1 MGFIRSPY
9 KITSIKPNKH
19 TTAASVR
26 LKHSKRSIAQGSEDQ
41 SFSLQ
46 QTTMDR
52 TLPLTSNP
60 HELKKLTVNVT
71 RNARNASTT
80 INKDVPNSRYGL
92 QTHQI
97 DDTSQTIDPT
107 TDQSLIYRKGSL
119 NLQAQKKAMAL
130 YKAPVIK
137 AQYK

>member
-1 MGFIRSPY
+1 MGFIQSPY

-46 QTTMDR
+46 QTTLDR
-52 TLPLTSNP
+52 TVPLTSNP
-60 HELKKLTVNVT
+60 IELKKLTVNVT

-80 INKDVPNSRYGL
+80 INNDVPNSRYSF
-92 QTHQI
+92 HQNQI
-97 DDTSQTIDPT
+97 EDTS
-107 TDQSLIYRKGSL
+107 
-119 NLQAQKKAMAL
+119 
-130 YKAPVIK
+130 
-137 AQYK
+137 